1 MNCPHTGVP
10 GIPDEQP
17 GAGPGR
23 DSGSPVSP
31 DYSAPFAFTGGTI
44 DRVVIDV
51 SGEHYVD
58 HEKEVAA
65 WIMRD

>member
-1 MNCPHTGVP
+1 MRRRAPALV
-10 GIPDEQP
+10 
-17 GAGPGR
+17 GP

-31 DYSAPFAFTGGTI
+31 EYSAPFTFTGGTI
-44 DRVVIDV
+44 DRVVIDL

-58 HEKEVAA
+58 HEKEVTA